1 LSYHATRQLGT
12 PDPEPRVHSLG
23 SPSRIVRSLEDSLGS
38 HSDQTIDDQSCEDR
52 ADHFTSG
59 GRAMTQANGNG
70 SNGARRYDAVIVGA
84 GFGGLYMLH
93 HLRQLGFSAHV
104 IEAADGVGG
113 TWYWNRYPGARC
125 DVESL
130 NYSYS
135 FSPELEQ
142 DWTWSEKYSPQ
153 PEILA
158 YANHVADRFDLR
170 RDIEFETR
178 VEAAVWDD
186 DASRWTL
193 TTSKGETI
201 STQFYIMASGCLSH
215 SKLPEIPGV
224 ESFAGPTYHTGHWP
238 HEGVDLTGLRVGV
251 IGTGSS
257 AIQSI
262 PMFAQ
267 QAAELTVFQRT
278 PNFSMPAGN
287 RPLDPDEIAAMKARY
302 REHRE
307 AARQS
312 GFGVPVEEPTKSA
325 LEATPEEREVAYQ
338 KGWDSGNLV
347 GMLLA
352 FNDLLYNKEAN
363 DTAAEF
369 IRNKI
374 RSIVKDPQTAEDL
387 CPFDHPMGTKRPC
400 LDTGYYETF
409 NRDNV
414 TLVNL
419 RREPI
424 EQITPT
430 GIRTSDREFEFDAIV
445 FATGFDAMTGAL
457 VAVDIQGR
465 DGLTLKEKWA
475 DGTRT
480 YLGLTVAGF
489 PNFFTITGPAS
500 PSVFSNM
507 MVSIEQHVDW
517 IGAAMAQLRA
527 DGKAAIEATQEAED
541 FWVQHNLE
549 VGDATLYPLANS
561 WYMGS
566 NVPGKPRVLM
576 PYIGGVGVYRQE
588 CDEIVAD
595 GYRGFVMRDVRQTA
609 DV

>member
-1 LSYHATRQLGT
+1 
-12 PDPEPRVHSLG
+12 
-23 SPSRIVRSLEDSLGS
+23 
-38 HSDQTIDDQSCEDR
+38 
-52 ADHFTSG
+52 
-59 GRAMTQANGNG
+59 MTQGNGSKNG
-70 SNGARRYDAVIVGA
+70 SNGDRSYDAVIVGA

-93 HLRQLGFSAHV
+93 HLRQRGFSAKV
-104 IEAADGVGG
+104 IEAAGGVGG

-125 DVESL
+125 DVESV

-142 DWTWSEKYSPQ
+142 EWNWSEKYSPQ
-153 PEILA
+153 PEILE

-178 VEAAVWDD
+178 VDSAVWDD
-186 DASRWTL
+186 DSSRWVL
-193 TTSKGETI
+193 TTSKGDTI

-224 ESFAGPTYHTGHWP
+224 ASFEGPTYHTGHWP
-238 HEGVDLTGLRVGV
+238 HEGVDFTGMRVGV

-257 AIQSI
+257 GIQSI
-262 PMFAQ
+262 PIIAE
-267 QAAELTVFQRT
+267 QAAQLTVFQRT

-287 RPLDPDEIAAMKARY
+287 HLLDPDVVAELKSRY
-302 REHRE
+302 PAHRE

-325 LEATPEEREVAYQ
+325 LEATPEERDVAYQ
-338 KGWDSGNLV
+338 AGWDSGNLV

-352 FNDLLYNKEAN
+352 FNDLLYDKAAN

-400 LDTGYYETF
+400 LDTGYYETY

-424 EQITPT
+424 EEITPT
-430 GIRTSDREFEFDAIV
+430 GIRTSEREFEFDAIV

-465 DGLTLKEKWA
+465 DGLTLRKKWT

-480 YLGLTVAGF
+480 YLGLMVAGF

-507 MVSIEQHVDW
+507 MISIEQHVDW
-517 IGAAMAQLRA
+517 IGDAMVHLR
-527 DGKAAIEATQEAED
+527 DEGKATIEATTEAED
-541 FWVQHNLE
+541 GWVQHNLE
-549 VGDATLYPLANS
+549 AGDATLYPLANS

-576 PYIGGVGVYRQE
+576 PYIGGVGVYRAE

-595 GYRGFVMRDVRQTA
+595 GYRGFVMRDARQTA